1 MPTAV
6 LTKIIIKIVSYF
18 TPYNANA
25 LCNGRC
31 LERFFKYVNQKAGKL
46 VVKRRGGFAVESL
59 ELSGVDYLWRV
70 SIYVPCQYVFLTMY
84 IQANADK
91 TR

>member
-6 LTKIIIKIVSYF
+6 FTKIIIKLMSYF
-18 TPYNANA
+18 TTYDANA

-70 SIYVPCQYVFLTMY
+70 SICVLCQYVFLT
-84 IQANADK
+84 IH
-91 TR
+91 TS